1 MISPEPLGDFRVTTF
16 FFFYIVSVS
25 HIIGLL
31 DLKYNNESKV
41 LTTSF
46 AGIITHTG
54 WTCGAALLLFPK
66 LK

>member
-1 MISPEPLGDFRVTTF
+1 MISPEPQEDFRVTTR

-31 DLKYNNESKV
+31 DLKYNSEGKV

-46 AGIITHTG
+46 AGIIIHTG
-54 WTCGAALLLFPK
+54 STCGAALLLFPK